1 MYKRQSQISYM
12 GFSALLSYVA
22 QIIQFASRFGVVWL
36 MMLSFTNLAGF
47 GLWEVLVI
55 FALELFSYALANA
68 FLQPFWKMRD
78 LVFGG
83 EMDFY
88 LVRPV
93 NTLYYIMTKGFAPG
107 YTAHI
112 VLSTIVLVTAS
123 VQLGRFASPGFWLLV
138 ILTILVGTGIQFGLR
153 CIPAFLTF
161 WFGNIDN
168 LHWLVGQFRSV
179 VRYPLSIYPVS
190 YTHLIMEVSRLKL
203 TLNGTASE
211 YDITRTKNEEKSTE
225 SNITYDLTIQSGAG
239 KEISYDDTYQPF
251 YKQLIAI
258 AVLNTEEVEYSGEP
272 VFKVEYSYFNGNA
285 DSVVEFYAVE
295 GQDRYVAMRCV

>member
-1 MYKRQSQISYM
+1 M
-12 GFSALLSYVA
+12 
-22 QIIQFASRFGVVWL
+22 
-36 MMLSFTNLAGF
+36 
-47 GLWEVLVI
+47 I

-123 VQLGRFASPGFWLLV
+123 VQLGRFTSPGFWLLV
-138 ILTILVGTGIQFGLR
+138 FLTIFVGAGIQFGLR

-161 WFGNIDN
+161 WLATWIICIGWSDDFGRSS
-168 LHWLVGQFRSV
+168 VTRSTFTRSSFRRSA
-179 VRYPLSIYPVS
+179 RFCCRTPSSI
-190 YTHLIMEVSRLKL
+190 TFRACFCLR
-203 TLNGTASE
+203 
-211 YDITRTKNEEKSTE
+211 R
-225 SNITYDLTIQSGAG
+225 SG
-239 KEISYDDTYQPF
+239 
-251 YKQLIAI
+251 
-258 AVLNTEEVEYSGEP
+258 
-272 VFKVEYSYFNGNA
+272 
-285 DSVVEFYAVE
+285 
-295 GQDRYVAMRCV
+295 